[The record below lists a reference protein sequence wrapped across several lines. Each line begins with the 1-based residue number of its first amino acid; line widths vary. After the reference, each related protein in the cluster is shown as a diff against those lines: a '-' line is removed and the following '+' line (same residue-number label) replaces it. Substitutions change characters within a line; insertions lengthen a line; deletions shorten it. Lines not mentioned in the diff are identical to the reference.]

1 MKPIFIFRMFTIL
14 SAISFSIYTNDLHAS
29 GAKRPEVPEEAV
41 SGNEND
47 STPVTG
53 APEIIAVRPPASPD
67 AETETELAEKYSHI
81 DPEGLINP
89 KHLKDALLFYDINQK
104 IIKNKRYM
112 VVIDFKLHN
121 SKKRFYLIDMDSG
134 DVEPYLTA
142 HGKNSDPDFDGYA
155 TKFSNTSG
163 SLMTSLGFYLTA
175 ETYFGEHDY
184 SLRLDGLSSTNSN
197 ARARAIVIHGATYV
211 RNLPLIGRSYG
222 CPALEEG
229 ETISV
234 IDMIKKGALMY
245 AAY

>member
-1 MKPIFIFRMFTIL
+1 MKPIFILRILAIL
-14 SAISFSIYTNDLHAS
+14 SVFSFTFYSSNSEAS
-29 GAKRPEVPEEAV
+29 GAKRPEVIK
-41 SGNEND
+41 NEND
-47 STPVTG
+47 STPVTS
-53 APEIIAVRPPASPD
+53 APEIVAVRPPASPD
-67 AETETELAEKYSHI
+67 AETEIELAEKYAHV

-89 KHLKDALLFYDINQK
+89 KHLKDALLFYDVNQK

-121 SKKRFYLIDMDSG
+121 SKKRFYLIDMESG

-155 TKFSNTSG
+155 TTFSNAPN
-163 SLMTSLGFYLTA
+163 SLMSSLGFYLTA
-175 ETYFGEHDY
+175 ETYYGEHDY
-184 SLRLDGLSSTNSN
+184 SLRLDGLSTSNSN
-197 ARARAIVIHGATYV
+197 ARSRAIVIHGASYV
-211 RNLPLIGRSYG
+211 RSLPLIGRSYG

-229 ETISV
+229 ETTSV